1 MSLLR
6 GLRNLLPEQAAAQM
20 PAGQMPAAPAESPAH
35 PVVSSEVEFA
45 AYAEDCRIFGFL
57 RVEGER
63 LSDLLNERDEYDL
76 TDVLVVALD
85 DGRSTESRT
94 LTVRRDDLLAVRATG
109 PRGNAARRSRMR
121 PSPITL
127 LTGPYTI
134 HGYLHAPPG
143 ADPILAIRRRPPM
156 VPLTEAWIE
165 YPSLGEIR
173 RARVGTIIVNHDV
186 LDWVRLS
193 REEEARLPDLPAESV
208 IDVRAKDLTGHIWVT
223 RERD

>member
-6 GLRNLLPEQAAAQM
+6 VLRHRLRFEQT
-20 PAGQMPAAPAESPAH
+20 AAPGLIA
-35 PVVSSEVEFA
+35 PVEAPELPVATASEIEFA

-57 RVEGER
+57 SAEGER
-63 LSDLLNERDEYDL
+63 LSDLLNERDEYEL
-76 TDVLVVALD
+76 VDVLLMALD
-85 DGRSTESRT
+85 DGRLTESRT
-94 LTVRRDDLLAVRATG
+94 LTVGRDDLLAVRATG

-127 LTGPYTI
+127 VTGPYTI

-143 ADPILAIRRRPPM
+143 ADPLLAIRRRPPM

-165 YPSLGEIR
+165 YTSGGDLR
-173 RARVGTIIVNHDV
+173 RARVGTIIVNHDI

-193 REEEARLPDLPAESV
+193 RDEEVRLPDLPVETA
-208 IDVRAKDLTGHIWVT
+208 IDVRAKDLTGHIWVAG
-223 RERD
+223 ERGS

>member
-6 GLRNLLPEQAAAQM
+6 ALRKRLHSEQAAAG
-20 PAGQMPAAPAESPAH
+20 GQITPAESPAH
-35 PVVSSEVEFA
+35 PVPTASEIEFA
-45 AYAEDCRIFGFL
+45 AYTEDCRIFGFL
-57 RVEGER
+57 VVEGER
-63 LSDLLNERDEYDL
+63 LSDWLNERDEYEL
-76 TDVLVVALD
+76 IDVLVVALD

-94 LTVRRDDLLAVRATG
+94 LTVRRDDLLAVRGTG

-143 ADPILAIRRRPPM
+143 ANPLLAIRRRPPM

-165 YPSLGEIR
+165 YASGGDLR

-186 LDWVRLS
+186 LDWIRLS
-193 REEEARLPDLPAESV
+193 REEEVRLPDLPAEST
-208 IDVRAKDLTGHIWVT
+208 IDVRAKDLTGHIWVAG
-223 RERD
+223 ERGS